1 LGGDA
6 YFVIP
11 HSDHRSRPRAG
22 FNAPSGASIV
32 AAARCERKQFVDGG
46 KATGAIERP
55 TPSGAN
61 APVFGSDVVA
71 DTLRA
76 LDIPYVSLNPGASYR
91 GLHDSLVNYL
101 GNTAPQML
109 LCLHEESAVAIAH
122 GYAKVTG
129 RAMAAALHSNVGLM
143 HATMAIFNAWCDR
156 LPVLL
161 LGATGPVDAA
171 KRRPWIDWIH
181 TARDQGALIRPYT
194 KWDDQ
199 PASPAAAREALMRA
213 NFLAHAL
220 PMGPVYVN
228 LDAELQEAKL
238 GEPLPPIEAAR
249 FMPPVVNAPAAE
261 TVAAAA
267 SLLQAAK
274 TIVMLVGRASRSEA
288 AWQARVKLAE
298 AVGARVITCLKT
310 GASFPTD
317 HPLHLGAPSV
327 LTPDAEGLAAL
338 ASADLILSLDWV
350 DLAGTLKAASAP
362 AANAKVI
369 SVTVDYQLH
378 NGWSMDHQGLAPVDL
393 LLAAD
398 PEHAVPLLVAALG
411 SAPHH
416 AVTATPANETEL
428 SDGTLSVEHL
438 ARALRGAVGE
448 RPCSLTHLPLSW
460 NGGWW
465 PFRHPLDF
473 LGSDGGGGLGAGPGH
488 TVGAALALRDGDT
501 GRIAIGICG
510 DGDFLMGATA
520 LWTAAHYRIPLLIV
534 VANNRSFYNDEVHQ
548 ERVARM
554 RNRPVENK
562 WIGQRI
568 SDPDIDLAAL
578 ARAQGAVGFGPIT
591 EAGKLS
597 ATFAE
602 AIAAVERGQ
611 VAVVDVR
618 VAPGYTPAMTA
629 AVSNAER
636 KA

>member
-1 LGGDA
+1 MAD
-6 YFVIP
+6 
-11 HSDHRSRPRAG
+11 
-22 FNAPSGASIV
+22 
-32 AAARCERKQFVDGG
+32 
-46 KATGAIERP
+46 IERP
-55 TPSGAN
+55 LPSGAN
-61 APVFGSDVVA
+61 AAAFGSDVVA

-76 LDIPYVSLNPGASYR
+76 LDVPYIALNPGASYR

-101 GNTAPQML
+101 GNSAPQML

-143 HATMAIFNAWCDR
+143 HATMAVFNAWCDR
-156 LPVLL
+156 MPVLL
-161 LGATGPVDAA
+161 IGATGPVDAA

-181 TARDQGALIRPYT
+181 TARDQGALIRSYT

-199 PASPAAAREALMRA
+199 PTSPAAAREALMRA
-213 NFLAHAL
+213 WFLSHAA

-228 LDAELQEAKL
+228 LDAEMQEAKL
-238 GEPLPPIEAAR
+238 SEPLAPIEAAR
-249 FMPPVVNAPAAE
+249 FMPPVASAPAAE
-261 TVAAAA
+261 HVAKAAA
-267 SLLQAAK
+267 LLKAAK
-274 TIVMLVGRASRSEA
+274 TVVMLIGRTSRSEA
-288 AWQARVKLAE
+288 AWAARVKLAE
-298 AVGARVITCLKT
+298 TIGARVVTDLKV

-317 HPLHLGAPSV
+317 HPQHLGAPSV

-338 ASADLILSLDWV
+338 GKADLILSLDWV
-350 DLAGTLKAASAP
+350 DLAGTLKAAQAP

-369 SVTVDYQLH
+369 SVTVDYQIH
-378 NGWSMDHQGLAPVDL
+378 KGWSMDHQGLAPVDM

-398 PEHAVPLLVAALG
+398 PEHAVPLLIDALG
-411 SAPHH
+411 TTLARPDASAP
-416 AVTATPANETEL
+416 AKQTEL
-428 SDGTLSVEHL
+428 GAGPLTVEHL
-438 ARALRGAVGE
+438 ARALRGAVGDK
-448 RPCSLTHLPLSW
+448 PCSLTHLPLSW
-460 NGGWW
+460 NGAWW

-473 LGSDGGGGLGAGPGH
+473 LGSDGGGGLAAGPGV
-488 TVGAALALRDGDT
+488 TVGAALALKGS
-501 GRIAIGICG
+501 GRIAVGICG

-520 LWTAAHYRIPLLIV
+520 LWTATHYRIPLLIV

-554 RNRPVENK
+554 RSRPVENK

-578 ARAQGAVGFGPIT
+578 ARAQGALGFGPVDDV
-591 EAGKLS
+591 ARLG

-618 VAPGYTPAMTA
+618 VEPGYTPAMTA

-636 KA
+636 KG